1 MTLDR
6 VIKRL
11 KQEYEHALRQSWINK
26 PLAYALYEVWKYVN
40 MTEKDRSES
49 NE

>member
-11 KQEYEHALRQSWINK
+11 KQEYEHAQRQSWINK